1 MEIMGTVCM
10 YKSVMCCAATPFG
23 GGQTYVSDEF
33 QEITYKD
40 CDISR
45 RRVLKP

>member
-1 MEIMGTVCM
+1 MKIMGTVCM

-33 QEITYKD
+33 QEIHIRIATY
-40 CDISR
+40 
-45 RRVLKP
+45 PAGGY